1 MKESVLSIKNLRK
14 EYICGRS
21 WLQETETFAAV
32 RDVSFELYQGETLG
46 LVGESGCGKS
56 TLAKMIVKLLKPNA
70 GEIYFEGQNILDMK
84 EKKFRCLRPYI
95 QLIGQ
100 NPFGSM
106 DPRKRLIDTL
116 SEGIRCHH
124 ISTNGKSLR
133 GYLEEILR
141 SCELQPEFLDRYP
154 CEFSGGQLQRLAIAR
169 ALALRPRV
177 LVADE
182 IVSALDVSVQGQILE
197 LLMKQKT
204 ERDMSLIFITHDL
217 SVVRKISDRILVM
230 KDGKILDEGNPEYI
244 FEKSECLYT
253 KKLKEAMIT
262 FPY

>member
-1 MKESVLSIKNLRK
+1 
-14 EYICGRS
+14 
-21 WLQETETFAAV
+21 
-32 RDVSFELYQGETLG
+32 
-46 LVGESGCGKS
+46 
-56 TLAKMIVKLLKPNA
+56 MIVKLVKPNA

-106 DPRKRLIDTL
+106 DPRKRLINTL

-154 CEFSGGQLQRLAIAR
+154 CEFSEDSFASLPLQGL
-169 ALALRPRV
+169 LPSDPKFLWLMKSCRPWWFC
-177 LVADE
+177 A
-182 IVSALDVSVQGQILE
+182 GQILGASDE
-197 LLMKQKT
+197 AENRT
-204 ERDMSLIFITHDL
+204 GNMSLIFITHDL

-230 KDGKILDEGNPEYI
+230 KDGKILDEGSPEYI

-253 KKLKEAMIT
+253 RKLKEAMIT

>member
-56 TLAKMIVKLLKPNA
+56 TLAKMIVKLVKPNA

-106 DPRKRLIDTL
+106 DPRKKLIDTL

-133 GYLEEILR
+133 GYLKKYSEAVNCSRNFWIVIPANFLEDSFSVLP
-141 SCELQPEFLDRYP
+141 LQGLLPSDPGFLW
-154 CEFSGGQLQRLAIAR
+154 
-169 ALALRPRV
+169 
-177 LVADE
+177 
-182 IVSALDVSVQGQILE
+182 
-197 LLMKQKT
+197 LMKSCRPWMFLC
-204 ERDMSLIFITHDL
+204 RDKYL
-217 SVVRKISDRILVM
+217 S
-230 KDGKILDEGNPEYI
+230 
-244 FEKSECLYT
+244 F
-253 KKLKEAMIT
+253 
-262 FPY
+262 